1 MRKQLLRPISWLL
14 AVLLLAGV
22 LLIPGAPKASAAPA
36 SQSTVENIQDGVT
49 LHCWNWSYKD
59 IEKNLDKIVALGYT
73 SIQTSPIQQAKQ
85 ATAEHPF
92 GDWWAFYQPM
102 GFHIDNTGDSAL
114 GTKAEFESLCN
125 AAHKKGIKVIVD
137 IVANHVGN
145 SDTGTGI
152 SDSVIAELRNDS
164 NCWHDINKNINN
176 YSSRLE
182 VTQYCMDGLPD
193 LNTADK
199 KVQNLVLDLLKE
211 CIDAGA
217 DGFRFDAAKHI
228 ETPDDAANIASD
240 FWPTVINGAVEY
252 AQTSRG
258 IDLYCYGELLDS
270 PGNGLSVDAY
280 TKYMNITDNAWGNV
294 VRNSV
299 IGGKNANAFSHSY
312 KKSADADQLVIWAES
327 HDTYAGGDSKSMSET
342 DINRTWALVA
352 ARADAMALY
361 LARPANMSQYLGT
374 GSNTGWAFPEV
385 SAVNHFHNAFV
396 GQSEYV
402 SSENGIAYVER
413 GTSGVV
419 LVNCKGGSVKVNVTA
434 HAMADGTYTDRISGN
449 TFTVSGGKISG
460 TIGSE
465 TGIAVVYKTESCA
478 HKSHDL
484 DGFCKDC
491 SALIGHSYDNSGTCS
506 CGDKEIG
513 TRTVYFHNTANWKNI
528 NFYSWYTPTDIISE
542 AWPGSA
548 MTHVEGN
555 IYSCTI
561 PVDAPF
567 IIFNN
572 GSTQTNDLRMP
583 APEEGTNLF
592 DYKLGVWV
600 EYENEPTIPTEPSTE
615 PSEEITEPSEEI
627 TEPSEEITEPSEEI
641 TEPSEEVTE
650 PSEEITEPSEEITEP
665 SEEITEPSV
674 TEPSVAP
681 TEPSEEVTEPS
692 KEGTEPSEEVT
703 EPSQTTPSEPSEG
716 DKEESNN
723 SLIWVIAG
731 AAVTIAI
738 AAVLFTVLKKKR
750 G

>member
-1 MRKQLLRPISWLL
+1 MRKHILRPISWLL
-14 AVLLLAGV
+14 GVLLLVGV
-22 LLIPGAPKASAAPA
+22 LLIPGAPSASAAPVSDTIA
-36 SQSTVENIQDGVT
+36 DSIQDGVT

-114 GTKAEFESLCN
+114 GTKAEFESLCK

-137 IVANHVGN
+137 IVANHMGN

-164 NCWHDINKNINN
+164 SCWHDINKNTSN
-176 YSSRLE
+176 YSNRFDI
-182 VTQYCMDGLPD
+182 TQYCMDGLPD
-193 LNTADK
+193 LNTANK

-228 ETPDDAANIASD
+228 ETPDDGNCASD
-240 FWPTVINGAVEY
+240 FWPTVINGAVDY
-252 AQTSRG
+252 AKQTRDF
-258 IDLYCYGELLDS
+258 DLYCYGELLDS
-270 PGNGLSVDAY
+270 PGGSLKVDSY

-312 KKSADADQLVIWAES
+312 KKSAAANQLVIWAES
-327 HDTYAGGDSKSMSET
+327 HDTYAGGDSKAMSET

-374 GSNTGWAFPEV
+374 GSDTGWAFPEV
-385 SAVNHFHNAFV
+385 SAVNHFHNAFI

-434 HAMADGTYTDRISGN
+434 HTMADGTYTDRISGN
-449 TFTVSGGKISG
+449 TFIVDNGKISG
-460 TIGSE
+460 TIGSD
-465 TGIAVVYKTESCA
+465 TGIAVVYKTDSCA
-478 HKSHDL
+478 HESHDL

-491 SALIGHSYDNSGTCS
+491 SALIGHSYDQSGTCS

-513 TRTVYFHNTANWKNI
+513 TRTVYFHNTAKWKKI
-528 NFYSWYTPTDIISE
+528 NFYSWYTPIDIISE
-542 AWPGSA
+542 EWPGTP
-548 MTHVEGN
+548 MTLVEGN

-572 GSTQTNDLRMP
+572 GGTQTPDLRLP

-600 EYENEPTIPTEPSTE
+600 VYENEPTAPSEPTVPTEPSIA
-615 PSEEITEPSEEI
+615 P
-627 TEPSEEITEPSEEI
+627 
-641 TEPSEEVTE
+641 
-650 PSEEITEPSEEITEP
+650 
-665 SEEITEPSV
+665 

-681 TEPSEEVTEPS
+681 TEPSAAP
-692 KEGTEPSEEVT
+692 TEPSET
-703 EPSQTTPSEPSEG
+703 EPSVAPSEPAETAPSDSSEDG
-716 DKEESNN
+716 KDNN

-731 AAVTIAI
+731 AAVTIVI

-750 G
+750 S